1 MLTAPTVLG
10 VFGALLCASALRVT
24 LQRKLAEQHKSKET
38 GDHVRL
44 IAATPGLERRKLGDM
59 LIDADMAIGKL
70 DPPTCSTRV
79 LRPRLRTKCP
89 PR

>member
-1 MLTAPTVLG
+1 MPIAPTVIG
-10 VFGALLCASALRVT
+10 VFGALLCASAFGVN
-24 LQRKLAEQHKSKET
+24 LQRKLAEQHKSRET

-44 IAATPGLERRKLGDM
+44 IAATPGLRAAQKLGDM

-79 LRPRLRTKCP
+79 L
-89 PR
+89 